1 MIEKPRSAR
10 NAISA
15 SAIRDRDGDGPDAGR
30 NARAERNPEI
40 EEGLNKISQ
49 TEALRKIETVA
60 CSVLR
65 INSYE
70 SVASESQV

>member
-1 MIEKPRSAR
+1 MRG
-10 NAISA
+10 
-15 SAIRDRDGDGPDAGR
+15 RDGDGPGAGR
-30 NARAERNPEI
+30 IARNEVNPE
-40 EEGLNKISQ
+40 EEDGLKQISQ

-60 CSVLR
+60 YSVLR

>member
-1 MIEKPRSAR
+1 MIVL
-10 NAISA
+10 NAIRDC
-15 SAIRDRDGDGPDAGR
+15 AIRDRDGDGPGAGR

-40 EEGLNKISQ
+40 EEGLNKINQ